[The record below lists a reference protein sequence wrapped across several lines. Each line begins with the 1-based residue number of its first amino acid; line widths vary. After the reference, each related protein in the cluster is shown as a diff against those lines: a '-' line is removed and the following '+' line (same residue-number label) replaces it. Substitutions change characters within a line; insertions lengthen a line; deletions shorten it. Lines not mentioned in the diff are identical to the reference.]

1 MPAYFNISVQ
11 FKREDLY
18 PDFMYDFYAALTTAG
33 LKFQSSYYEKTE
45 LSEKQIIEWNQQKIE
60 QNFKLGF
67 TEHCVSDYKQ
77 TVFSFGNYTEVRGF
91 WLNHYSEDGAFDYE
105 IIIPES
111 DVLTDEIG
119 TTFQEQEVDKL
130 LELSKKIWQFPY
142 VRAIQ
147 TGLEFEDET
156 TALSDIEKGELPNVI
171 PFAILEQQNTQF
183 FDSKYAVSWLPEKRS
198 GILLVAPYTIEIK
211 L

>member
-33 LKFQSSYYEKTE
+33 LKFQSSFHRDGKM
-45 LSEKQIIEWNQQKIE
+45 SEKQIIEWNQQKIE

-67 TEHCVSDYKQ
+67 TEDCVDDYKQ

-91 WLNHYSEDGAFDYE
+91 WLNRYPKDSAFDYE

-111 DVLTDEIG
+111 DVLTDGIG